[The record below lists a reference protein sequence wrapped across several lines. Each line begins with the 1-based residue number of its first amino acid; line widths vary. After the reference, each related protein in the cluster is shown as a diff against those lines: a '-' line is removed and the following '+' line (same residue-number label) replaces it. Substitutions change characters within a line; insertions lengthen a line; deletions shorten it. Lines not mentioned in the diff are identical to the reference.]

1 MSDYAE
7 SRGQCCVPGAW
18 SREEVGMAM
27 TDYGSRPFSAVEIVT
42 QTYVVTARCGGLTED
57 IRLVDLLNNPEVS
70 HLQLF
75 EAKVRGL
82 AGSGEVMATEGYMF
96 VDKMR
101 MVFASTV
108 ESPEEV
114 ARRQKAHEIDRVEK
128 DRYNVL
134 VFAAPFRIT
143 GNVHVVRG
151 ADPRAALPRLFNNF
165 LAVTEASVTYE
176 HDDSLV
182 WDKNFLVV
190 SGRHIEMIYSS
201 TTQAARGTLNGGNA
215 A

>member
-1 MSDYAE
+1 
-7 SRGQCCVPGAW
+7 
-18 SREEVGMAM
+18 MAM
-27 TDYGSRPFSAVEIVT
+27 TDFGSRPFSVVEIVT
-42 QTYVVTARCGGLTED
+42 QTYVVAARCGGLTENT
-57 IRLVDLLNNPEVS
+57 RLVDLLNIPEVS

-75 EAKVRGL
+75 EARVRGL
-82 AGSGEVMATEGYMF
+82 AGSGEIAAAEGYMF

-101 MVFASTV
+101 IVFASTV
-108 ESPEEV
+108 ESPDEY
-114 ARRQKAHEIDRVEK
+114 ARRQRAHEIDRVEK

-143 GNVHVVRG
+143 GNVHLPRG

-165 LAVTEASVTYE
+165 LALTEAKATHE

-182 WDKNFLVV
+182 WEKEFLVV
-190 SGRHIEMIYSS
+190 NGRHIEMIHSS
-201 TTQAARGTLNGGNA
+201 TVQAARGTVNGGNA